1 MVSLQCSHQENVFF
15 KKMQEFPLWHSRL
28 RIWCYLYG
36 GTGSIP
42 GLVQWVKDPVLLQL
56 WRRLQLRL
64 EFEPW
69 PGNFHMPWLPSTA
82 RGKKTCKLCVRVSC
96 YCQHEAVL
104 DTVTQSPF
112 PLHSV
117 LFLVARNWSLGSVSP
132 RPSCHQASGG
142 DLDSANRTWNEIWKA
157 EESTCSFSRSGGN
170 WQWQPCILLAI
181 RPCLWDRGELL
192 LKKQFLQLPD
202 PSFKAK
208 DMEPPSLKGVPTPAF
223 LVLPALPR
231 TLKIVLNPAQ
241 ALVHRVSSKWM
252 IRSSQ
257 KE

>member
-1 MVSLQCSHQENVFF
+1 METSVLIMHKTFISIQAKQPNLKFWNCLSACSMDVLHLFF
-15 KKMQEFPLWHSRL
+15 YFLFMIKRSKRSSMEVMR
-28 RIWCYLYG
+28 
-36 GTGSIP
+36 
-42 GLVQWVKDPVLLQL
+42 QWDH
-56 WRRLQLRL
+56 
-64 EFEPW
+64 E
-69 PGNFHMPWLPSTA
+69 

-157 EESTCSFSRSGGN
+157 EESTCSFSRSGSN

-181 RPCLWDRGELL
+181 RPCLWDRG
-192 LKKQFLQLPD
+192 
-202 PSFKAK
+202 
-208 DMEPPSLKGVPTPAF
+208 GAF
-223 LVLPALPR
+223 
-231 TLKIVLNPAQ
+231 T
-241 ALVHRVSSKWM
+241 
-252 IRSSQ
+252 
-257 KE
+257 